1 MKKYIHA
8 FIYTL
13 IFIISCQ
20 SILFWVAFATD
31 TDQECVVCSR
41 MSDEMQMYVNFQVEM
56 IWALRQ
62 VEEHKQLY
70 SWLTKKWLFSYGTV
84 KVWANFLNS
93 LKSSINKTT
102 ESAVDTTRS
111 LALATAIVTKNA
123 GTIVFTPEWLWDLLI
138 LFRQKQFLRDRNTL
152 QEIDYSLDDLL
163 RDVWMQGML
172 KQPVSSD
179 IMSNINSF
187 IWKYRVMDEW
197 DIKIFDT
204 LQINGNTTYDE
215 IIFAL
220 GDINSVMKNFF
231 TVESMHVYKKN
242 LAIFE
247 SKRWEEWA
255 IQVKFNHQFLESLSN
270 SYACVKW
277 VNWVK
282 NCGGSLTT
290 FASDVSAIWSSVAT
304 EFTEAWKQIKE
315 SSKKLAE
322 AAKSVWKVAKNKY
335 SKNATDLWLT
345 DDQIELLSDIYGIN
359 ASKLTKQQGLSLSS
373 ILNGTAGKNIKN
385 STTISSDFWWKNSLY
400 EKEETAK
407 ANNEYLTTDS
417 LTDED
422 RDNFSLYMKQKTCM
436 KRLNRK
442 WISNDE
448 KKKWKTKCTTLLWE
462 NSIYLKD
469 NVDWFLKYYVSN
481 VSSVDLLTWTV
492 LYLNK
497 AMDWILGE
505 LETDKAIVMYSQNQ
519 STTTYFVQV
528 GGYIHDS
535 VENVIWS
542 KNGGSENI
550 VNTLGKAC
558 KTQCANKWWRCYK

>member
-1 MKKYIHA
+1 
-8 FIYTL
+8 
-13 IFIISCQ
+13 
-20 SILFWVAFATD
+20 
-31 TDQECVVCSR
+31 
-41 MSDEMQMYVNFQVEM
+41 
-56 IWALRQ
+56 
-62 VEEHKQLY
+62 
-70 SWLTKKWLFSYGTV
+70 
-84 KVWANFLNS
+84 
-93 LKSSINKTT
+93 
-102 ESAVDTTRS
+102 
-111 LALATAIVTKNA
+111 
-123 GTIVFTPEWLWDLLI
+123 
-138 LFRQKQFLRDRNTL
+138 
-152 QEIDYSLDDLL
+152 
-163 RDVWMQGML
+163 
-172 KQPVSSD
+172 
-179 IMSNINSF
+179 
-187 IWKYRVMDEW
+187 
-197 DIKIFDT
+197 
-204 LQINGNTTYDE
+204 
-215 IIFAL
+215 
-220 GDINSVMKNFF
+220 
-231 TVESMHVYKKN
+231 
-242 LAIFE
+242 
-247 SKRWEEWA
+247 
-255 IQVKFNHQFLESLSN
+255 
-270 SYACVKW
+270 
-277 VNWVK
+277 
-282 NCGGSLTT
+282 
-290 FASDVSAIWSSVAT
+290 
-304 EFTEAWKQIKE
+304 
-315 SSKKLAE
+315 
-322 AAKSVWKVAKNKY
+322 
-335 SKNATDLWLT
+335 
-345 DDQIELLSDIYGIN
+345 LLSDIYGIN

-417 LTDED
+417 LTDQD

-497 AMDWILGE
+497 AIDWILGE

-519 STTTYFVQV
+519 STTTYFVQI